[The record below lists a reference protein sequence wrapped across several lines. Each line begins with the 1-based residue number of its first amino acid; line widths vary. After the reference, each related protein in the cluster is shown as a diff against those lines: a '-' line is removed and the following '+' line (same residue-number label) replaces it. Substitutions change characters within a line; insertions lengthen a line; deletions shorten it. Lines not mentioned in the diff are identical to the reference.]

1 MLRLLLLALS
11 LCGASAFAQAP
22 DWRTVAPALPLSAPV
37 TPITAPVAI
46 GGTAWGGWRK
56 LCREQ
61 WERLDRAPRR
71 DCLNVAGIERDAPAR
86 ATRLILAPEALRG
99 ERLVV
104 LRRDDGGIVSF
115 THEPPD
121 AARDDALLPW
131 RRHFESWSLTARRIP
146 SGVTFELPVPDSP
159 RGVTCRPE
167 GLSRIA
173 ARQVL
178 VAICAVELAGRIGN
192 TGQEARIAMAG
203 RIAIDLPS
211 AMIVAQG
218 YASRI
223 ETFAGGR
230 SNGVVVT
237 AARHWME

>member
-1 MLRLLLLALS
+1 VLRLLLLALS

-22 DWRTVAPALPLSAPV
+22 DWRSVAPPLPLSAPV

-46 GGTAWGGWRK
+46 GGVAWGGWRK

-71 DCLNVAGIERDAPAR
+71 DCLNVSGIERDAPAR

>member
-1 MLRLLLLALS
+1 VLRLLLLALS

-22 DWRTVAPALPLSAPV
+22 DWRTLAPPLPLSAPV

-46 GGTAWGGWRK
+46 GGVAWGGWRK

-99 ERLVV
+99 ERLAM

>member
-1 MLRLLLLALS
+1 VLRLLLLALS

-22 DWRTVAPALPLSAPV
+22 DWRSVAPPLPLSAPV

-46 GGTAWGGWRK
+46 GGVAWGGWRK

-71 DCLNVAGIERDAPAR
+71 DCLNVSGIERDAPAR

-131 RRHFESWSLTARRIP
+131 RRQFESWSLTARRIAP
-146 SGVTFELPVPDSP
+146 GVTFELPVPESP
-159 RGVTCRPE
+159 RGVTCRAE
-167 GLSRIA
+167 GLS
-173 ARQVL
+173 L
-178 VAICAVELAGRIGN
+178 CAVELAGRLGN

-203 RIAIDLPS
+203 RIAIDLQT
-211 AMIVAQG
+211 AMILAQG

-237 AARHWME
+237 AARHWLE

>member
-1 MLRLLLLALS
+1 VLRLLLLALS

-22 DWRTVAPALPLSAPV
+22 DWRTLAPPLPLSAPV

-46 GGTAWGGWRK
+46 GGVAWGGWRK

>member
-1 MLRLLLLALS
+1 VLRLLLLALS

-22 DWRTVAPALPLSAPV
+22 DWRSVAPPLPLSAPV

-46 GGTAWGGWRK
+46 GGVAWGGWRK

-99 ERLVV
+99 ERLAM

>member
-22 DWRTVAPALPLSAPV
+22 DWRSVAPPLPLSAPV
-37 TPITAPVAI
+37 APITAPVAI
-46 GGTAWGGWRK
+46 GGAAWGGWRK

-71 DCLNVAGIERDAPAR
+71 DCLTVSSIERDAPAR
-86 ATRLILAPEALRG
+86 ATRLILAPETLRG
-99 ERLVV
+99 ERLAV
-104 LRRDDGGIVSF
+104 LRRDDGTIISF

-121 AARDDALLPW
+121 AARDGALLPW
-131 RRHFESWSLTARRIP
+131 RRHFESWSLTARRI
-146 SGVTFELPVPDSP
+146 SAGGTFELSVPDSP
-159 RGVTCRPE
+159 RGITCRPE

-178 VAICAVELAGRIGN
+178 VAICAVELAGGLGN
-192 TGQEARIAMAG
+192 TGQEARIAIAG

-230 SNGVVVT
+230 SNGVVIT

>member
-1 MLRLLLLALS
+1 M
-11 LCGASAFAQAP
+11 AP
-22 DWRTVAPALPLSAPV
+22 PLPLSAPV
-37 TPITAPVAI
+37 TPMTAPVAI
-46 GGTAWGGWRK
+46 GGAAWGPWRK

-71 DCLNVAGIERDAPAR
+71 DCLTVSGIERDAPAR
-86 ATRLILAPEALRG
+86 AARLILAPEALRG
-99 ERLVV
+99 ERLAV
-104 LRRDDGGIVSF
+104 LRRDNGAITSF

-121 AARDDALLPW
+121 AARDGALVPW

-146 SGVTFELPVPDSP
+146 SAATFELAVPDSP

-178 VAICAVELAGRIGN
+178 VAICAVELVGQLGN

-203 RIAIDLPS
+203 RIAIDVPS

>member
-1 MLRLLLLALS
+1 VLRLLLLALS

>member
-22 DWRTVAPALPLSAPV
+22 DWRTLAPPLPLSAPV

-46 GGTAWGGWRK
+46 GGVAWGGWRK

>member
-1 MLRLLLLALS
+1 MRRLLLLALS
-11 LCGASAFAQAP
+11 LCGASAYAQAP
-22 DWRTVAPALPLSAPV
+22 DWRSVAPPLPLTAPV
-37 TPITAPVAI
+37 TPATAPVAI
-46 GGTAWGGWRK
+46 GGTAWGPWRK

-71 DCLNVAGIERDAPAR
+71 DCLSVAGVERDARAR
-86 ATRLILAPEALRG
+86 ATRLMLAPQALRG
-99 ERLVV
+99 ERLAV
-104 LRRDDGGIVSF
+104 LRRDDGSITSF
-115 THEPPD
+115 THDPPD
-121 AARDDALLPW
+121 AARDGALAPW
-131 RRHFESWSLTARRIP
+131 RRQFESWSLTARRIAP
-146 SGVTFELPVPDSP
+146 GVMFDLPVPDSP
-159 RGVTCRPE
+159 RGVTCRAE
-167 GLSRIA
+167 GLSRIE

-178 VAICAVELAGRIGN
+178 VAICAVELAGRLGN

-230 SNGVVVT
+230 SNGVVIT
-237 AARHWME
+237 AARHWLE

>member
-1 MLRLLLLALS
+1 VLRLLLLALS

-22 DWRTVAPALPLSAPV
+22 DWRSVAPPLPLSAPV

-46 GGTAWGGWRK
+46 GGVAWGGWRK

>member
-11 LCGASAFAQAP
+11 LCGASAYAQAP
-22 DWRTVAPALPLSAPV
+22 DWRSVAPPLPLSAPV
-37 TPITAPVAI
+37 TPATAPVAI
-46 GGTAWGGWRK
+46 GGAAWGPWRK

-71 DCLNVAGIERDAPAR
+71 DCLTVAGVERDAPAR
-86 ATRLILAPEALRG
+86 ATRLILAPEVLRG
-99 ERLVV
+99 ERLAV
-104 LRRDDGGIVSF
+104 LRRDDGNITSF
-115 THEPPD
+115 THDPPD
-121 AARDDALLPW
+121 AARDGALLPW
-131 RRHFESWSLTARRIP
+131 RRQFESWSLTARRIAA
-146 SGVTFELPVPDSP
+146 GATFELPVPDNP
-159 RGVTCRPE
+159 RGVTCRAE
-167 GLSRIA
+167 GLSRIE

-178 VAICAVELAGRIGN
+178 VAICAVELAGRLGN

-230 SNGVVVT
+230 SNGVVIT
-237 AARHWME
+237 AARHWLE